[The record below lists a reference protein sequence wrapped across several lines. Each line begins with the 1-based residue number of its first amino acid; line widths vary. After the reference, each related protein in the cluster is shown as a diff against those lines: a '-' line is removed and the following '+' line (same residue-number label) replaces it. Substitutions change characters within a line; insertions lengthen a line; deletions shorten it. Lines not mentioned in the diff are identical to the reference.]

1 MGKVQ
6 QHKRSA
12 KEKRQDELGSSSQAS
27 KKQDRFEIA
36 GEVEKCLPN
45 TMFEIKVTESE
56 VEALVGKTLLGTL
69 SGKMRLYRIRVM
81 PGDLVKAYVS
91 KYDLGKCKITYR
103 STKKEINKNSINEFA
118 MGSAI

>member
-6 QHKRSA
+6 QHKRAA
-12 KEKRQDELGSSSQAS
+12 KEKRQEERTVEKA
-27 KKQDRFEIA
+27 QDRDKIQIY

-45 TMFEIKVTESE
+45 TMFRVRVTDSQLEGLEDKV
-56 VEALVGKTLLGTL
+56 LLGTL

-81 PGDLVKAYVS
+81 PGDIVKAYVS

-103 STKKEINKNSINEFA
+103 STNKNIKKDF
-118 MGSAI
+118 

>member
-6 QHKRSA
+6 QHKRAA
-12 KEKRQDELGSSSQAS
+12 KEKRQQKSKKGSS
-27 KKQDRFEIA
+27 KKSRDRFMVY

-45 TMFEIKVTESE
+45 TMFRVRITDSE
-56 VEALVGKTLLGTL
+56 VKGLEDKVLLGTL

-81 PGDLVKAYVS
+81 PGDIIKGYVS

-103 STKKEINKNSINEFA
+103 STNKNIKKEF
-118 MGSAI
+118 

>member
-6 QHKRSA
+6 QHKRAA
-12 KEKRQDELGSSSQAS
+12 KEKRQSDAGPVQAQS
-27 KKQDRFEIA
+27 KDRFIVY

-45 TMFEIKVTESE
+45 TMFRIRVTDSE
-56 VEALVGKTLLGTL
+56 VEGMEGKQLLGTL

-81 PGDLVKAYVS
+81 PGDLIKGYVS

-103 STKKEINKNSINEFA
+103 STKKDIQKDFRH
-118 MGSAI
+118 

>member
-12 KEKRQDELGSSSQAS
+12 KEKRQEVVKPDSAAVQ
-27 KKQDRFEIA
+27 QDRFDIY
-36 GEVEKCLPN
+36 GEVEQCLPN
-45 TMFEIKVTESE
+45 TMFKIRVTDSE
-56 VEALVGKTLLGTL
+56 VAELVGKELLGTL

-81 PGDLVKAYVS
+81 PGDLIKAYVS

-103 STKKEINKNSINEFA
+103 STKKEIKKDL
-118 MGSAI
+118 

>member
-12 KEKRQDELGSSSQAS
+12 KEKRQSDAGGDQAKS
-27 KKQDRFEIA
+27 KDRFTIY

-45 TMFEIKVTESE
+45 TMFRVRVTDSE
-56 VEALVGKTLLGTL
+56 VEEMIDKSLLGTL

-81 PGDLVKAYVS
+81 PGDLVKGYVS

-103 STKKEINKNSINEFA
+103 STKKKIEKDI
-118 MGSAI
+118 

>member
-12 KEKRQDELGSSSQAS
+12 KEKRQESVKSDIDTVQ
-27 KKQDRFEIA
+27 KDRFDIY

-45 TMFEIKVTESE
+45 TMFRIKVTDSE
-56 VEALVGKTLLGTL
+56 VEGLESKVLLGTL

-103 STKKEINKNSINEFA
+103 STKKEMNKDF
-118 MGSAI
+118 

>member
-12 KEKRQDELGSSSQAS
+12 KEKRQDEATDSAS
-27 KKQDRFEIA
+27 KSKDRFTIY
-36 GEVEKCLPN
+36 GEVDKCLPN
-45 TMFEIKVTESE
+45 TMFRITVTDSE
-56 VEALVGKTLLGTL
+56 VKEMIGKELLGTL

-81 PGDLVKAYVS
+81 PGDMIKGYVS

-103 STKKEINKNSINEFA
+103 STKKEIKKDIKA
-118 MGSAI
+118 